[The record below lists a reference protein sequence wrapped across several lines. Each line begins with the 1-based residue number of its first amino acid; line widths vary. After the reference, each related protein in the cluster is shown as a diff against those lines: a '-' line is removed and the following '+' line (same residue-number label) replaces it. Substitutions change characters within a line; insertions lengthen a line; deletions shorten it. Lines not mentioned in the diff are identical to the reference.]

1 MPFIPNTD
9 EDRKAM
15 LKTIGVDSFEELISN
30 IPENLRV
37 IGELNLPKP
46 LSEYEVVKEL
56 KSIAEKNNHTQEF
69 ISFLGGGA
77 YDHYIPAAVDH
88 IISRPEFF
96 TAYTPYQPEVSQGTL
111 QTIYEYQT
119 MICEL
124 TGMDASNA
132 SMYDG
137 GSALAE
143 ATLVAISET
152 GRNQV
157 LVSKALHPNY
167 IKIIRTYCKG
177 QGFEVT
183 EIDLADGTTNLKDLK
198 EKISDK
204 TAAVIIQHPNFLG
217 ILEEMQEFSDITHK
231 FGALFI
237 SFNDPISL
245 GILTPPGEYGADI
258 VIGEGQCL
266 GNSLNF
272 GGPYLGIFA
281 VKENLIRRM
290 PGRIAGAT
298 VDRQGRRGFVLTL
311 QTREQHIRREKA
323 TSNICTNQAL
333 NALAATVY
341 LALLGK
347 QGIKEVAM
355 QCLQKSHY
363 LAGQIS
369 RLDGYRLKYNQ
380 PFFKEFVVE
389 TPIPPQQIIDALLK
403 KRIIAGI
410 NLHDYEFG
418 LDSCLLIAVT
428 EKRNKNEMDLLV
440 EEFKNVVIN

>member
-15 LKTIGVDSFEELISN
+15 LKSIGVEDFEELISN
-30 IPENLRV
+30 IPKDLR
-37 IGELNLPKP
+37 IKGELNLPEP
-46 LSEYEVVKEL
+46 LSEYEALKEL
-56 KSIAEKNNHTQEF
+56 RKIAEKNGHSNTF

-77 YDHYIPAAVDH
+77 YDHYIPVAVDH
-88 IISRPEFF
+88 IVSRPEFF
-96 TAYTPYQPEVSQGTL
+96 TAYTPYQAEVSQGTL

-143 ATLVAISET
+143 ATLLAISET
-152 GRNQV
+152 GRSQV
-157 LVSKALHPNY
+157 LVSKGVHPNY
-167 IKIIRTYCKG
+167 LNIIRTYCKG

-183 EIDLADGTTNLKDLK
+183 EIALKAGSTDLNDLN
-198 EKISDK
+198 EKISEK
-204 TAAVIIQHPNFLG
+204 TAAVIIQHPNFFG
-217 ILEEMQEFSDITHK
+217 IIEKMREFSDSIYRN
-231 FGALFI
+231 GALFI

-298 VDRQGRRGFVLTL
+298 VDRRGRRGFVLTL

-333 NALAATVY
+333 CALAAAVY
-341 LALLGK
+341 MSLLGK
-347 QGIKEVAM
+347 QGTKEVAL

-363 LAGQIS
+363 LAEQIS
-369 RLDGYRLKYNQ
+369 QLDGFRLKFDQ

-389 TPIPPQQIIDALLK
+389 TPIAPQKIIDMLLQ
-403 KRIIAGI
+403 KRIFAGI
-410 NLHDYEFG
+410 SLANYDFDLK
-418 LDSCLLIAVT
+418 SCLLVAVT
-428 EKRNKNEMDLLV
+428 EKRTRSEMDKFVLEL
-440 EEFKNVVIN
+440 KNIVTY

>member
-15 LKTIGVDSFEELISN
+15 LKAIGVDNFEELISD
-30 IPENLRV
+30 IPENLR
-37 IGELNLPKP
+37 IKGELNLPEP
-46 LSEYEVVKEL
+46 LSEYEVLKEL
-56 KSIAEKNNHTQEF
+56 RKIAERNENTNQF

-77 YDHYIPAAVDH
+77 YDHYIPAAVNH

-143 ATLVAISET
+143 ATLLAISET
-152 GRNQV
+152 GRSQV
-157 LVSKALHPNY
+157 LVSKGLHPNY
-167 IKIIRTYCKG
+167 IDIIRTYCKG

-183 EIDLADGTTNLKDLK
+183 EIALDGGITSLSDLK
-198 EKISDK
+198 EKISNK
-204 TAAVIIQHPNFLG
+204 TAAVIIQHPNFFG
-217 ILEEMQEFSDITHK
+217 IIEKMQEFSDIIHQN
-231 FGALFI
+231 GAHFI

-258 VIGEGQCL
+258 VIAEGQCL
-266 GNSLNF
+266 GNSLSF

-281 VKENLIRRM
+281 VKQNLIRRM

-298 VDRQGRRGFVLTL
+298 VDSQGRRGFVLTL

-333 NALAATVY
+333 CALAATVY
-341 LALLGK
+341 LSLLGK

-363 LAGQIS
+363 LAEQIS
-369 RLDGYRLKYNQ
+369 QLDGFQLKFNQ
-380 PFFKEFVVE
+380 PFFKEFVLE
-389 TPIPPQQIIDALLK
+389 TPVPPQKIVDLLLER
-403 KRIIAGI
+403 RIFAGI
-410 NLHDYEFG
+410 NLQKYN
-418 LDSCLLIAVT
+418 LDLNSCLLVAVT
-428 EKRNKNEMDLLV
+428 EKRTKSEMDKFVLELRNFV
-440 EEFKNVVIN
+440 TD